1 MCSWIRS
8 AWEKTVFTLQKSQE
22 SQISYKFQF
31 LRFNYPPGIYPTKW
45 EVRKIII
52 DSQVPDVGRDPKKTL
67 PETNSHFAPENAS
80 PLGSLEISGLGNPP
94 FLGTNCWFPAGS
106 NPPCPAA
113 FAVGAA
119 ASAAAR
125 SGLWHVG
132 VFFGKDPQRWRG
144 WKAPINCKGNHC
156 ISKIKRI

>member
-1 MCSWIRS
+1 MCNWIRS
-8 AWEKTVFTLQKSQE
+8 AWEKKRVFTFQKSQE

-31 LRFNYPPGIYPTKW
+31 LRFNFSPGIYPTKW

-52 DSQVPDVGRDPKKTL
+52 DSKVPDVGRDPKKPSLKLTAISPL
-67 PETNSHFAPENAS
+67 KMFH

-94 FLGTNCWFPAGS
+94 FLGTNCWFPGGS
-106 NPPCPAA
+106 NPPCPPA

-125 SGLWHVG
+125 SGLWHFA
-132 VFFGKDPQRWRG
+132 VFLERSTKV
-144 WKAPINCKGNHC
+144 AITH
-156 ISKIKRI
+156 IL